1 MSLKSKNK
9 SIMGNKDIHTHK
21 QQWHQRTM
29 AQAATLRAIERH
41 IINVSST
48 IFEIL

>member
-1 MSLKSKNK
+1 MSIKSKKK

-21 QQWHQRTM
+21 QQWYQRTM
-29 AQAATLRAIERH
+29 AQAAALRDIGRH
-41 IINVSST
+41 IINDNRT